1 MLLLVDFEKSDNHA
15 LLVDFEKKDNH
26 AFIS

>member
-26 AFIS
+26 AIIS